1 MDKTIINAYVD
12 TQVQNLADARIKPL
26 IQSINSELAKIRAND
41 AEKAKLDKDSESCQ
55 NRIVEYQKLIGSAQS
70 EVNDLAVKLQEA
82 TKVAVG

>member
-26 IQSINSELAKIRAND
+26 IQSINSELAKVRANE
-41 AEKAKLDKDSESCQ
+41 AEKAKLDKDSLDCN
-55 NRIVEYQKLIGSAQS
+55 NRIVEYQRLIGSAQA

-82 TKVAVG
+82 TKVAVS